1 MWIELGIPRPGTIPV
16 ASSSR
21 IWVNTDHI
29 VRAEFLSEGDKLTVT
44 VVSTKPGGS
53 DRTVFQGDDA
63 ERLRMALDAE
73 RQGNAGPFA
82 LTPGWQPYLDYELKV
97 FAEKAVA
104 EAELKAQQEALNK
117 PTTKKGKK

>member
-1 MWIELGIPRPGTIPV
+1 MWIELGIPRPGTAPA

-29 VRAEFLSEGDKLTVT
+29 VRAEFLTEGDKLTVT

-53 DRTVFQGDDA
+53 DRTIFQGDDA
-63 ERLRMALDAE
+63 ERLRLALHSE
-73 RQGNAGPFA
+73 RQ
-82 LTPGWQPYLDYELKV
+82 WQPYLDYERKA
-97 FAEKAVA
+97 FEEKAAA

-117 PTTKKGKK
+117 PKAKKGKK